1 MTDLIEKYFEA
12 FNNKDLNTLSELYA
26 DNVILNEW
34 NENVFEGKDA
44 VLAANKKLFD
54 RYENVN
60 IEILTSGIDDVS
72 SSTLYISLNEIAV
85 TLDDE
90 VHITV
95 VDVIEIID
103 DKIRSITAYR
113 GF

>member
-1 MTDLIEKYFEA
+1 MTDLVKTYFEA

-26 DNVILNEW
+26 DNVILDEW
-34 NENVFEGKDA
+34 NENIFVGKDA
-44 VLAANKKLFD
+44 VLNANKELFD
-54 RYENVN
+54 KYTNVN

-72 SSTLYISLNEIAV
+72 SSTLHISLNEIAV

-90 VHITV
+90 VHIIV
-95 VDVIEIID
+95 VDVIEILD
-103 DKIRSITAYR
+103 DKIRRIIAYR

>member
-1 MTDLIEKYFEA
+1 MTDLIAQYFEA

-34 NENVFEGKDA
+34 NENIFTGKEA
-44 VLAANKKLFD
+44 VLKANKELFD
-54 RYENVN
+54 KFNN
-60 IEILTSGIDDVS
+60 ICIEILTSGIDDVS

-90 VHITV
+90 VHINV

-103 DKIRSITAYR
+103 DKIRSITAYK